1 MARGNGKP
9 EADGLDLEHELPA
22 AENDAPAAT
31 GAETQQLELEQLRRE
46 REQLY
51 DRLARLQAEF
61 DNSRKRAAREQ
72 ADFREYATADAL
84 KSLLPIADSLERA
97 LQASAGSGDFRSGV
111 ELIYR
116 QLQDVFA
123 RLGVTVLRPEGE
135 PFDPRQHEAVEM
147 APTSEGEDNRV
158 LQVLQPGYRLKD
170 RLLRP
175 AMVRVAKRI

>member
-9 EADGLDLEHELPA
+9 EVDPQELDVDRELPA
-22 AENDAPAAT
+22 GSDTSDVATAP
-31 GAETQQLELEQLRRE
+31 TQQELEQIRGE
-46 REQLY
+46 RDALY

-61 DNSRKRAAREQ
+61 DNFRKRSSREQ
-72 ADFREYATADAL
+72 SDFREYAVADAL

-97 LQASAGSGDFRSGV
+97 LQAPGEQTELRSGV

-116 QLQDVFA
+116 QLQDTFA
-123 RLGVTVLRPEGE
+123 KLGVTVLRPEGQ

-147 APTSEGEDNRV
+147 APTTEGEDNRV

-175 AMVRVAKRI
+175 AMVRVARRI